1 MLLDSKFS
9 LECILQTHVIS
20 KMVVGV
26 GIKRAE
32 RLLNS

>member
-20 KMVVGV
+20 KMLVDVGT
-26 GIKRAE
+26 KRAE
-32 RLLNS
+32 TY